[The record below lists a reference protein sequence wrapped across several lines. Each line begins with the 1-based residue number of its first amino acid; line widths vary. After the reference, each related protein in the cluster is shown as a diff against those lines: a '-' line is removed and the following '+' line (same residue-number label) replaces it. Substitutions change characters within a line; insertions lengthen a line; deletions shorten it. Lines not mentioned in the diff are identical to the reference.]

1 MLKQPDIQKIRSL
14 FAEGY
19 NLRQITEI
27 TGFSRNTV
35 RRYIRSEEEKMP
47 QRALIEHTDLIRDIF
62 YSEDGNCQRVL
73 AKLEKQDFHV
83 HPRTLRRFCSAFR
96 EDFKRA
102 RDRERRRLKEKMALV
117 PRQGRAVAAVQMQR
131 MGELYLRGYNV
142 SVISR
147 KTGHCT
153 TTVRKYLKEGG
164 YWKKENSVR
173 LDEYRDW
180 IFNNMLKVNGN
191 FAELHRL
198 FEKTFGVTVNE
209 RTFRRR
215 SIQLREEEIQK
226 KEKIFLAGGHP
237 DDANAED

>member
-35 RRYIRSEEEKMP
+35 RRYIRSEEEK
-47 QRALIEHTDLIRDIF
+47 
-62 YSEDGNCQRVL
+62 
-73 AKLEKQDFHV
+73 

-180 IFNNMLKVNGN
+180 ILNNMLKVNGN